1 MWWPSVFS
9 HVPELVNMFSNKMLV
24 CSHHLEMSLCLCR
37 SALQNSGLETESVR
51 TLAHKLGASA
61 KNLQNFI
68 SGRRRSS
75 QSESRSSRRL
85 PNDLLTSVV
94 DLITA
99 AKSLLAWLDR

>member
-1 MWWPSVFS
+1 MI
-9 HVPELVNMFSNKMLV
+9 LVNVVLFFLNNFLNLIMMLFG
-24 CSHHLEMSLCLCR
+24 LEITLHCFCPPV
-37 SALQNSGLETESVR
+37 QNSGLETESVR

-68 SGRRRSS
+68 SSRRRSS
-75 QSESRSSRRL
+75 QSECRSSRRL

>member
-1 MWWPSVFS
+1 
-9 HVPELVNMFSNKMLV
+9 MLLCIHGGDCLHLQLLFVYV
-24 CSHHLEMSLCLCR
+24 CVR
-37 SALQNSGLETESVR
+37 VQNSGLETESVR

>member
-1 MWWPSVFS
+1 MRDSTSLLPSVC
-9 HVPELVNMFSNKMLV
+9 PM
-24 CSHHLEMSLCLCR
+24 
-37 SALQNSGLETESVR
+37 QNSGLETESVR

-68 SGRRRSS
+68 SSRRRSS